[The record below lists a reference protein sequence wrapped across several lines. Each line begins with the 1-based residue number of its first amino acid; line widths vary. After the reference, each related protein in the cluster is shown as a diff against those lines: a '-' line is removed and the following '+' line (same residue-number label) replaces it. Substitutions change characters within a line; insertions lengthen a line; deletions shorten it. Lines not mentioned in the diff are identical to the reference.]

1 VIQTLYDQER
11 RRLSQVGAAAQSLSE
26 HKQSTQEQEGGTV
39 KKRYLL
45 AGVFALV
52 VVAALLAVA
61 CGGGDEVTTTT
72 GVPTTTLPPATGELI
87 KIGHIVD
94 ATGVEA
100 TTGVN
105 MKKSLEL
112 AFAAI
117 NDRIGDR
124 PIKIITEDAADD
136 PNQALARAKKLV
148 EQDEVMAIFGP
159 TAIGEKYTVSNYM
172 KTVGIPLIIYSPSP
186 EVIFKD
192 NPWVV
197 AAGGT
202 NLQQPT
208 CMADYV
214 YNTLGYKKVDTIA
227 PEGAAGATFL
237 GPFTAEFEALGGTI
251 VDAKTAPQNTL
262 DFSSILTTLKPADA
276 LVYWFP
282 GADAQRLVVAFDQ
295 LGITMPKV
303 GAFHGATF
311 DPYIFKDLNNPEAAA
326 AMAGTPT
333 PMEYDPQLATEAN
346 NTFIAL
352 WEAAQPTTS
361 GPLAL
366 DGSNA
371 NPYDAAQLFIKVLE
385 ANGGDTSPEALMTGM
400 LSTSWEGPQGPAFF
414 DATSDWPQVAT
425 RNVYIVEVTANPV
438 GSEWPYYYKTVKTYE
453 AVSPHGFGK

>member
-1 VIQTLYDQER
+1 M
-11 RRLSQVGAAAQSLSE
+11 
-26 HKQSTQEQEGGTV
+26 

-45 AGVFALV
+45 AGVFVLV
-52 VVAALLAVA
+52 IVVAMLAVA
-61 CGGGDEVTTTT
+61 CGGTEVTTTT
-72 GVPTTTLPPATGELI
+72 GEPTTTLPPATGEPI

-100 TTGVN
+100 TTGLN

-124 PIKIITEDAADD
+124 PVQIITEDAADD

-148 EQDEVMAIFGP
+148 EQDKVVAIFGP
-159 TAIGEKYTVSNYM
+159 TAIGEKFTVSTYM
-172 KTVGIPLIIYSPSP
+172 KTAGVPLIVYSPSP
-186 EVIFKD
+186 EVIFLN

-214 YNTLGYKKVDTIA
+214 YNTLGYKNVDTLA
-227 PEGAAGATFL
+227 PEGAAGATFMT
-237 GPFTAEFEALGGTI
+237 PFATEFEALGGTI
-251 VDAKTAPQNTL
+251 VDAKSAPQNTL
-262 DFSSILTTLKPADA
+262 DFSPLLTTFKPADA

-311 DPYIFKDLNNPEAAA
+311 DPYILKDLNNPTAAA
-326 AMAGTPT
+326 KMAGAST
-333 PMEYDPQLATEAN
+333 PMEYNPQLDTEAN
-346 NTFIAL
+346 TTFVEL
-352 WEAAQPTTS
+352 WTAAQPTTS

-371 NPYDAAQLFIKVLE
+371 NPYDAAQLFIKVLL
-385 ANGGDTSPEALMTGM
+385 ANGGDTSPQALMDGM
-400 LSTSWEGPQGPAFF
+400 LSTDWEGPQGPARF
-414 DATSDWPQVAT
+414 DPAGKWPNVAI
-425 RNVYIVEVTANPV
+425 RNVYIVEVTANEA
-438 GSEWPYYYKTVKTYE
+438 GAEWPYYYKTVKTYE
-453 AVSPHGFGK
+453 AVPTAGFGQ

>member
-1 VIQTLYDQER
+1 VLTP
-11 RRLSQVGAAAQSLSE
+11 V
-26 HKQSTQEQEGGTV
+26 QEGGKV
-39 KKRYLL
+39 KKKYLL
-45 AGVFALV
+45 AGVLALV
-52 VVAALLAVA
+52 VAVAVLAVA
-61 CGGGDEVTTTT
+61 CGGGTTTT
-72 GVPTTTLPPATGELI
+72 TAAPTTTLPPATGEPI
-87 KIGHIVD
+87 VIGHIVD

-100 TTGVN
+100 TTGLN

-112 AFAAI
+112 AFAAV

-148 EQDEVMAIFGP
+148 EQDNVVAIFGP

-172 KTVGIPLIIYSPSP
+172 KTAGVPLVIYSPSP

-214 YNTLGYKKVDTIA
+214 YNTLGYRNVITLG
-227 PEGAAGATFL
+227 PEGAAGATFI
-237 GPFTAEFEALGGTI
+237 GPFAAEFETLGGTI
-251 VDAKTAPQNTL
+251 VEAKTAPQNTL
-262 DFSSILTTLKPADA
+262 DFSPLLTTLKPAEA

-282 GADAQRLVVAFDQ
+282 GADAQRLIVTFDQ
-295 LGITMPKV
+295 LGIDMPKV

-311 DPYIFKDLNNPEAAA
+311 DPYILKDLNNPAAA
-326 AMAGTPT
+326 EKMVGTPT
-333 PMEYDPQLATEAN
+333 PMEYDPQLDTEAN

-352 WEAAQPTTS
+352 WEAAAPADS

-385 ANGGDTSPEALMTGM
+385 ANGGDTSPEALVSGM
-400 LSTSWEGPQGPAFF
+400 LSTSWEGPQGPASF
-414 DATSDWPQVAT
+414 DPTSDWPQVAT
-425 RNVYIVEVTANPV
+425 RNVYICEVTANPA
-438 GSEWPYYYKTVKTYE
+438 GSTWPYYYKTVKTYE
-453 AVSPHGFGK
+453 AVSPRGFGQ